1 MDIRCAQGSDIDTI
15 KHRTIL
21 TKQQDDRRIA
31 TATLM
36 TSGRVLVRS
45 NYVVLSLFLIIEMI
59 TIHDPLYS
67 IKIDA
72 SKDAKTVLKQY

>member
-45 NYVVLSLFLIIEMI
+45 NYVVLSLFLIIEM

-72 SKDAKTVLKQY
+72 SRDAKTVMKQY